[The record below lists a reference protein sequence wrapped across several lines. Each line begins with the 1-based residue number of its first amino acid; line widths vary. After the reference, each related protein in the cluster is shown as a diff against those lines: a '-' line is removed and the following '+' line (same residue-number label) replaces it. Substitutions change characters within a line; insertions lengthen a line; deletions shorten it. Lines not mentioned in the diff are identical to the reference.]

1 MHTMQRNLPGT
12 GRAMERQ
19 TMREHINELLRK
31 AISAAQEDGG
41 LPAFDVDEYGAERP
55 NDTAHGEWYSSIAMR
70 SSKQAHIAPHAIADA
85 IVSHL
90 PEDAAVASVEVAG
103 PGFINFHL
111 SPATLTHVYAEA
123 HEQRDDFG
131 KSDGGRNIPVQ
142 VEFVS
147 ANPVGPMHVGH
158 GRWAALGDSLCNVM
172 EHAGWDVERE
182 FLLNDYGSQMDTFGR
197 SIQTRYEQLCTV
209 IAEQGCSVE
218 RAAEVIEADRVAY
231 LDGDEDARFA
241 RQFFDKLGKDSY
253 GGGYI
258 IDTAMEFYN
267 EDGNADMDKPDDE
280 VEVDFRERGYASML
294 KQMEDTLD
302 QGGTSFDVWFSERQL
317 HKPDETGKSAIE
329 RSIDRLDQNGYI
341 DRKDGAIWFKST
353 MFGDDKDRVI
363 VKSDGADTYFAAD
376 IAYHYNKFQR
386 GYQRVINIWGA
397 DHHGYVSRVKNVCA
411 ALGYPGQ
418 LDILLGQM
426 VNLMRNGQPVRMSK
440 RKGTMVSYQE
450 LLDEV
455 GRDATRYTLISKS
468 SDQVIN
474 FDIERAKKQDA
485 ENPVYYV
492 QYAHAR
498 ICSIIRKAA
507 SIPED
512 QAETADLDEVA
523 DRLIGSDVDL
533 SLLTDESELELA
545 RKLDEFEDVVAAAAR
560 DLAPFRLTHY
570 AETLAGDFHSFY
582 TCCHVLDEDSELT
595 RARLLVCDATRTVLA
610 LTLKLIGVSAPMKM

>member
-1 MHTMQRNLPGT
+1 
-12 GRAMERQ
+12 MEGQ
-19 TMREHINELLRK
+19 TMREHINGLLK
-31 AISAAQEDGG
+31 QAISAAQNDGS
-41 LPAFDVDEYGAERP
+41 LPIFNIDEYGAERP
-55 NDTAHGEWYSSIAMR
+55 NDTAHGEWYSSIALR
-70 SSKQAHIAPHAIADA
+70 SSKVAHMAPRLIADI
-85 IVSHL
+85 IVTHL
-90 PEDAAVASVEVAG
+90 PLDASIAGTEVAG

-111 SPATLTHVYAEA
+111 TPATLTHVYQDA
-123 HEQRDDFG
+123 HEQRGDFG
-131 KSDGGRNIPVQ
+131 KSDGGQNVPVQ

-209 IAEQGCSVE
+209 INERGCSVE
-218 RAAEVIEADRVAY
+218 EAAEIVETDRVAY
-231 LDGDEDARFA
+231 LDGDENARFA
-241 RQFFDKLGKDSY
+241 KQFFDKLGKDSY

-267 EDGNADMDKPDDE
+267 EDGNVDMTKPEDE
-280 VEVDFRERGYASML
+280 VEIDFRERGYTFML
-294 KQMEDTLD
+294 KQMKDTLD
-302 QGGTSFDVWFSERQL
+302 QGGTPFDVWFSERVL

-329 RSIDRLDQNGYI
+329 HSIDRLEQNGYV

-353 MFGDDKDRVI
+353 LLGDDKDRVI

-397 DHHGYVSRVKNVCA
+397 DHHGYVSRVKNACA

-440 RKGTMVSYQE
+440 RKGTMVTYQE

-507 SIPED
+507 DLPEE
-512 QAETADLDEVA
+512 QAETVDLDEVA
-523 DRLIGSDVDL
+523 DRLIGAGVDL
-533 SLLTDESELELA
+533 SLLTDDSELELA
-545 RKLDEFEDVVAAAAR
+545 RKLDEFEDVVAGAAR

-582 TCCHVLDEDSELT
+582 TRCHVLDEDPELT

-610 LTLKLIGVSAPMKM
+610 LTLNLIGVSAPMKM